1 MMDPKVEA
9 EYEEY
14 KAAGRIWGVIDKE
27 NIKKIKFPRVPK
39 EIVDGFK
46 ALEDDLTGTVSD
58 ILDALGYNKVIP
70 ANVLPPIEPGHL
82 IVGTAVTLRSIPI
95 EKTTTQGLR
104 DHDFIKM
111 ASREVNYLAE
121 PGDVLV
127 GDAGGMTEM
136 SSMGGQSFV
145 CLQSN
150 KDQFTSLEDTNK
162 PELSIGAQ
170 NGSIQK
176 DLADQNS
183 PDADIVVLEGGHN
196 LVALDMIMQRI
207 QHHIDGK

>member
-82 IVGTAVTLRSIPI
+82 IVGTAVTPVSYTHLTLPTIYS
-95 EKTTTQGLR
+95 
-104 DHDFIKM
+104 
-111 ASREVNYLAE
+111 V
-121 PGDVLV
+121 
-127 GDAGGMTEM
+127 
-136 SSMGGQSFV
+136 
-145 CLQSN
+145 
-150 KDQFTSLEDTNK
+150 
-162 PELSIGAQ
+162 
-170 NGSIQK
+170 
-176 DLADQNS
+176 
-183 PDADIVVLEGGHN
+183 
-196 LVALDMIMQRI
+196 
-207 QHHIDGK
+207 